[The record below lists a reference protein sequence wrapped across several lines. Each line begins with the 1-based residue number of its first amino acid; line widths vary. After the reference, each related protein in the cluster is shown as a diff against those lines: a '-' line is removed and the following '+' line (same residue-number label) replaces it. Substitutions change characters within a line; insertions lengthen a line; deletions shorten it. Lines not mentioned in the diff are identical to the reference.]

1 MTQTPRQLFEQI
13 NRAIEAD
20 RITKHELALEAGL
33 TPSTVYDMLRP
44 GWKNRAVDNVEALAV
59 AFKRLAT
66 KKRPAAKRAAPKPR
80 GR

>member
-20 RITKHELALEAGL
+20 RITPHELALEAGIP
-33 TPSTVYDMLRP
+33 PSTVYDMLRP
-44 GWKNRAVDNVEALAV
+44 GWRNRAVDNVEALAL

-66 KKRPAAKRAAPKPR
+66 KKRPTKQRSRK
-80 GR
+80 GG